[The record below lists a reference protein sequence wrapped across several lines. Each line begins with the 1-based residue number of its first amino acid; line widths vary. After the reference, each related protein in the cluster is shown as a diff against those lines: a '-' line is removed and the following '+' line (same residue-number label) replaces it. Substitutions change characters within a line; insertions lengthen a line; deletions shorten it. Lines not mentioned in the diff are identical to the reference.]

1 MTRLLVMAML
11 LLATIAASASNTS
24 TQELAG
30 TLTIAGSD
38 TLAGAI
44 TRAAETFQSAHPK
57 VHVQLQTLGSASAIT
72 ALLDGAIDIGS
83 MSRAL
88 NESER
93 DRLFLRRGSAPRQIA
108 IARDGLVVIVHP
120 ENPLQHISLQQ
131 VDAIFAKFP
140 SCGLQPHGHWS
151 DLGVQLAGLPDDV
164 RILPLGRNAASGTH
178 ALFQALALCGDD
190 YRDDVVE
197 WPGNGAVV
205 HAVAKNRAAIGYTAT
220 GSLGA
225 QVRALG
231 IVDDA
236 GNTVSLD
243 AQSVRDGRYPL
254 ARELYLVANGDARGQ
269 LRPLTLAFMA
279 YMLSDAAQPG
289 LRREGLQTTSDAERA
304 EATATLK

>member
-1 MTRLLVMAML
+1 MRLPVMLVL
-11 LLATIAASASNTS
+11 LLATIAANASNTS
-24 TQELAG
+24 TQGLAG

-57 VHVQLQTLGSASAIT
+57 VHVQLQTLGSASAVA

-83 MSRAL
+83 MSRTL
-88 NESER
+88 SESER
-93 DRLFLRRGSAPRQIA
+93 DSLFRRRGSAPRQIA
-108 IARDGLVVIVHP
+108 ISRDALAVIVHP

-140 SCGLQPHGHWS
+140 SCGLPPLRRWS
-151 DLGVQLAGLPDDV
+151 DLGVQLTGLPDDV
-164 RILPLGRNAASGTH
+164 RILSLGRNAASGTH
-178 ALFQALALCGDD
+178 AFFRVSALCGDD
-190 YRDDVVE
+190 FRDDVVE

-205 HAVAKNRAAIGYTAT
+205 HAVAKNREAIGYAAA

-243 AQSVRDGRYPL
+243 AESMRDGRYPL

-279 YMLSDAAQPG
+279 YMLSDAAQSD

-304 EATATLK
+304 KAGITLK